1 MIFDFQRYA
10 EVHFHAVLLRERVK
24 RVFHSAAYAEEEGK
38 IPVFSE
44 QQGKRVRVAFENG
57 DDFVDGNF
65 LIVGYAELHFFEDGV
80 LYLSQH
86 FGHVGKVFVKRA
98 AVVTRGRGYLAY
110 GYFSIPFSLYSF
122 QKASTRVCFVC
133 ARTAVFTA
141 ISPPKIRQSRQDC
154 RAKFVD
160 LSRRGG

>member
-1 MIFDFQRYA
+1 MIFDFQSYA

-24 RVFHSAAYAEEEGK
+24 RVFHSAAHAEEEGK
-38 IPVFSE
+38 IPVLSE

-65 LIVGYAELHFFEDGV
+65 LVVGYAELHFFEDGV

-98 AVVTRGRGYLAY
+98 AVVARGRGYLAD
-110 GYFSIPFSLYSF
+110 GYAFYSF
-122 QKASTRVCFVC
+122 FPVQF
-133 ARTAVFTA
+133 
-141 ISPPKIRQSRQDC
+141 PEG
-154 RAKFVD
+154 VD
-160 LSRRGG
+160 KGLFRLRPHRGFYCHFSSENPTIAAGLSCQIC